1 MQMSSLSV
9 SMNVFDDESAETD
22 QIDKKI
28 RSKNDVQ
35 QLNVDRIV
43 WFLDNDVN
51 DLIFLNRI
59 DRFVDSQSI
68 FETDQSFYLKSWWI
82 IADMNICR
90 AVKNS
95 AVQ

>member
-1 MQMSSLSV
+1 MPLYRLNVAKSDLIRMQMSSLSV

-43 WFLDNDVN
+43 
-51 DLIFLNRI
+51 
-59 DRFVDSQSI
+59 
-68 FETDQSFYLKSWWI
+68 
-82 IADMNICR
+82 
-90 AVKNS
+90 
-95 AVQ
+95 

>member
-1 MQMSSLSV
+1 MSLYRLSVAKSDFIRMQMSSLSV

-43 WFLDNDVN
+43 
-51 DLIFLNRI
+51 
-59 DRFVDSQSI
+59 
-68 FETDQSFYLKSWWI
+68 
-82 IADMNICR
+82 
-90 AVKNS
+90 
-95 AVQ
+95 

>member
-1 MQMSSLSV
+1 MLLYRLSVAKSDLIDMQMSSLSV

-43 WFLDNDVN
+43 
-51 DLIFLNRI
+51 
-59 DRFVDSQSI
+59 
-68 FETDQSFYLKSWWI
+68 
-82 IADMNICR
+82 
-90 AVKNS
+90 
-95 AVQ
+95 